1 MSGGYA
7 DYWDFF
13 AKDALKT
20 GSVLYSRL
28 SAGIGGDEELKALA
42 ARARKGQPHANL
54 ILAAVHFLLLR
65 GADDPLK
72 RFYATVCGTVSAQHE
87 APFPDFA
94 AFVRKHRAAIEPMIA
109 TRVTNTNEVGRSAV
123 LNLIWDKYGVRYRR
137 NDTTV
142 ASINDAAPLGID
154 CEARGDKVPPA
165 GAPPPVASRLGLEL
179 NPVDL
184 SN

>member
-72 RFYATVCGTVSAQHE
+72 RFYATVGGTVSAQHE
-87 APFPDFA
+87 DPFPDIA

-109 TRVTNTNEVGRSAV
+109 TRVTTTNEVGRSAV
-123 LNLIWDKYGVRYRR
+123 LHPAFAVAAITAGSPLSRIDLGPSAGLNLIWDKYGLRYRR
-137 NDTTV
+137 
-142 ASINDAAPLGID
+142 
-154 CEARGDKVPPA
+154 
-165 GAPPPVASRLGLEL
+165 
-179 NPVDL
+179 
-184 SN
+184 